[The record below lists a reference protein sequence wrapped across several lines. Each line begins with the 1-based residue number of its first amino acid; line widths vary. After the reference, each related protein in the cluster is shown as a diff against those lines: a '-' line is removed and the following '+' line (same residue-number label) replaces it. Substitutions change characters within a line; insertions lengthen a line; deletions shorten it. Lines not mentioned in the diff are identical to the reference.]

1 VVVEPGETLSPGHPC
16 ADVGMQNGQPTAYV
30 CQGATRAGPIQSP
43 VQLSQLLTLPQPRQ
57 FGTT

>member
-1 VVVEPGETLSPGHPC
+1 VVVEPGDTLPPGHPC

-43 VQLSQLLTLPQPRQ
+43 VQLSQLLTLPQQRVPAA
-57 FGTT
+57 